1 MGEDEL
7 LCGGVDASFEKV
19 LSGCLI
25 YAFFKAS
32 DEVVYAEMAHGGQ
45 IVVVNGSIIGAV
57 DILNG
62 GQDGFDL

>member
-1 MGEDEL
+1 MMRVNMRE
-7 LCGGVDASFEKV
+7 
-19 LSGCLI
+19 
-25 YAFFKAS
+25 
-32 DEVVYAEMAHGGQ
+32 DEVVYPEMAHGGQ